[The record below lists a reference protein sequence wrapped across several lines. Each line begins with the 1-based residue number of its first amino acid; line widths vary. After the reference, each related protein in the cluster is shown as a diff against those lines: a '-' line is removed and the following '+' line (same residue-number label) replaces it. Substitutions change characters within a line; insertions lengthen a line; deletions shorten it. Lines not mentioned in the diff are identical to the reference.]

1 MNQWIRNFINRTNIP
16 LFIALFLL
24 VSLKA
29 QAATTVTVDNNDKV
43 TVTQPNVQ
51 AAVIPVVITQQVM
64 AGDFEGRIVEVDY
77 SQNQIIV
84 QDSNGVNRQVLVT
97 PDMINNYRIGDTVLI
112 HPTTAVTLI
121 TMEENPKDFEG
132 EIIRVDMSKSQIVV
146 QDTSGRERRGQLKQG
161 MIGTYKVDDYVRI
174 HLMADLKEAKTI
186 ETIRDVRNLEGNI
199 VSVDTSRSQIVVRG
213 ADGKDSTVLLRQ
225 GQINNY
231 RMGDHVRIYL
241 LANHEQVQ
249 VIRII

>member
-146 QDTSGRERRGQLKQG
+146 QDTSGRERRVQLKQG